1 MGVCV
6 GSVWSRSLVVSI
18 RHSDDTRRVWAEW
31 RHPWQ
36 VFRSVWRRRSPS
48 ASRTDVPYDT
58 CRHESH
64 RMHLWLCAV
73 VSAICAAVW
82 CRSVARLWYRFVQGT
97 ELSDCCSYFLRYC
110 MAQGASSSW
119 NSPVISWFNK
129 KNIFSSKL
137 QAACLFGIIIIVFTA
152 IVIVL
157 PEQMNNLD
165 DVYYIGK
172 LVNHPCHQCHHN
184 HYHHRHHRRISSAAV
199 T

>member
-1 MGVCV
+1 MQEQQRPIYPGWPGWAGSRKHTLTSYLYGYFKVKHNSVHHNVNNDSVGVCV

-18 RHSDDTRRVWAEW
+18 RHSDDTWRVWAEW

-82 CRSVARLWYRFVQGT
+82 CRTVARLWYHFVQGT

-129 KNIFSSKL
+129 KNNFSSKL
-137 QAACLFGIIIIVFTA
+137 QAVCLFGVIIII
-152 IVIVL
+152 L
-157 PEQMNNLD
+157 QQL
-165 DVYYIGK
+165 
-172 LVNHPCHQCHHN
+172 
-184 HYHHRHHRRISSAAV
+184 
-199 T
+199 